1 MILTF
6 LMQTMCQYSNL
17 WKADI
22 WVKLKHQL
30 NKQIVAECRK
40 HSNNVEYYLEMNKTI
55 FICVND
61 AVNDKQGV

>member
-17 WKADI
+17 WKADV

-30 NKQIVAECRK
+30 K
-40 HSNNVEYYLEMNKTI
+40 HSNKVEYYLEMNKTI
-55 FICVND
+55 LICVND